1 MAGTLGRRSFYRCC
15 RIKFIQGKYGMFETN
30 DKNTSV
36 NVVGNSYDDS
46 WIIKVRVSF
55 DKVEIYYEP

>member
-1 MAGTLGRRSFYRCC
+1 
-15 RIKFIQGKYGMFETN
+15 MFETN